1 MQNISEEDGVTVV
14 MTLQTNGASTDRG
27 SREVLPE
34 PFPGEGGDGFVLL
47 KRGSVMEDMTIC
59 ARVVVTGVIF
69 GEVGIEN
76 GKSSLHDT
84 VVSSV
89 PRMAAGVRYQR

>member
-14 MTLQTNGASTDRG
+14 MTLQPNGASTDGGG
-27 SREVLPE
+27 SKVLSE
-34 PFPGEGGDGFVLL
+34 TFHREGGDGFVLL
-47 KRGSVMEDMTIC
+47 ERGSVMEDMTIR

-69 GEVGIEN
+69 GEVGIED
-76 GKSSLHDT
+76 GKGSLRDA
-84 VVSSV
+84 VVSGV